1 MSRVLVI
8 GGTLFIGRALVR
20 RLLAR
25 GDDVTI
31 LHRGQTTPFGGSV
44 REIRCDRNDMKGMR
58 RALSGE
64 RFDVV
69 YDNVYDWERGT
80 TAEQVLAAAEACSQ
94 GLTRYIYMSS
104 VGAYGEGLDRDEDS
118 PLAGPDHPETYVRN
132 KAEAERALLELHRGS
147 GFPAVTL
154 RPPFIYGPE
163 NPFYRE
169 AFFWDRLLAG
179 RPIIVPGDGSRL
191 MQFVHVDDLAGAAI
205 LAAESD
211 EAPGNAYNIAHDHAV
226 TQEEMVR
233 AIAEAA
239 GREAKLVNIDRET
252 IDARGGGVFS
262 LPYYFGQYFDMPP
275 ITQKIGRARRELGFE
290 PRTFAAGLADTFDWY
305 QRQKG
310 RESSASTR
318 PDFTWEDDLLQAVQG
333 SQ

>member
-25 GDDVTI
+25 GDEITI
-31 LHRGQTTPFGGSV
+31 LHRGQGTPFGGSV
-44 REIRCDRNDMKGMR
+44 AEIHCDRNDTSGIRQK
-58 RALSGE
+58 LSGE
-64 RFDVV
+64 RFDFV

-80 TAEQVLAAAEACSQ
+80 TAEQVLASAEACAK
-94 GLTRYIYMSS
+94 GLSRYVYMSS
-104 VGAYGEGLDRDEDS
+104 VAAYGEGLDCDEDS
-118 PLAGPDHPETYVRN
+118 SLAAPDHPEPYVRN
-132 KAEAERALLELHRGS
+132 KAESERALLGLHRGS

-191 MQFVHVDDLAGAAI
+191 MQFVHVDDLACAAI

-211 EAPGNAYNIAHDHAV
+211 EAPGRSYNVAHDHAV
-226 TQEEMVR
+226 TQEEVVR
-233 AIAEAA
+233 AMAEAA
-239 GREAKLVNIDRET
+239 GCAAELVRVDREK
-252 IDARGGGVFS
+252 IEARTGGVFGP
-262 LPYYFGQYFDMPP
+262 PYYFGQYFDMPP
-275 ITQKIGRARRELGFE
+275 ITQTTSRARRELGFK
-290 PRTFAAGLADTFDWY
+290 PRTFAEGLADAFDWY
-305 QRQKG
+305 RRQTD
-310 RESSASTR
+310 REAS
-318 PDFTWEDDLLQAVQG
+318 DFAWEDSLLAAVRA
-333 SQ
+333 S

>member
-31 LHRGQTTPFGGSV
+31 LHRGQTATFGGKV
-44 REIRCDRNDMKGMR
+44 GEIHCDRNDTEGMR
-58 RALSGE
+58 RELSGE

-80 TAEQVLAAAEACSQ
+80 TAEQVLAAARACSQ
-94 GLTRYIYMSS
+94 GLTRYVYMSS
-104 VGAYGEGLDRDEDS
+104 VAAYGEGLDLDEDS

-132 KAEAERALLELHRGS
+132 KADAERALLGLHRSS

-179 RPIIVPGDGSRL
+179 RPIIMPGDGSRL

-211 EAPGNAYNIAHDHAV
+211 EAPGKAYNVAHENAV
-226 TQEEMVR
+226 TQEELIR
-233 AIAEAA
+233 AMAEAA
-239 GREAKLVNIDRET
+239 GRETELVNVDRET
-252 IDARGGGVFS
+252 IEARGGGVFAP
-262 LPYYFGQYFDMPP
+262 PYYFGQYFDMPA
-275 ITQKIGRARRELGFE
+275 ITQKIGRARQELGFK
-290 PRTFAAGLADTFDWY
+290 PRTLGEGLADTFDWY
-305 QRQKG
+305 QRQ
-310 RESSASTR
+310 RDRAS
-318 PDFTWEDDLLQAVQG
+318 PDFTWEDSVLRAVHG